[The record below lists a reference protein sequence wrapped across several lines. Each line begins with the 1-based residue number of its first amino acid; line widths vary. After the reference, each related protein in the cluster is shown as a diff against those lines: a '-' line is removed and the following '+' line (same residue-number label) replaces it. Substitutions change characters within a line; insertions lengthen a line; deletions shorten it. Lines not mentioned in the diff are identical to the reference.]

1 MSIFTRQELDYLA
14 EGHLGRLATIDADNL
29 PHVVPLGWTYN
40 PALGTIDIGGR
51 DFARTK
57 KFRNVRGNPNVAL
70 VIDDVLPP
78 WQPRAVIVRG
88 QAEALQEAT
97 GADGKALGPVIRIHP
112 REVISWGLTSD
123 TDG

>member
-123 TDG
+123 TGG